1 MKNEDKYSLFGLYLR
16 RLFSYLVL
24 IILTLLCLIPFYVLF
39 VNSSR
44 SHYDIQKGFSFIPG
58 TYLIRNLKKLL
69 SDANLPVLRGI
80 INSFVIAASSSVLS
94 VYFSS
99 LTAYA
104 VHAYDFK
111 LKKLLYSFILMV
123 MMVPTQVTSLGF
135 IKLVREVSFLR
146 NTYWPLIIPS
156 ITAPIVVFFIKQYM
170 ETALPVEIVEAARID
185 GSHEFHT
192 FNKIVLPIMK
202 PAIAVQMIF
211 SFTSSWNNYFI
222 PALVLAEVDK
232 NKKTLPILIA
242 QLRSADFLKF
252 DMGELYMM
260 IAVSIFPI
268 VVIYLILSKQIV
280 SGVAMGGVK
289 G

>member
-1 MKNEDKYSLFGLYLR
+1 MRKEDNFSLFGLYLR
-16 RLFSYLVL
+16 RFFSYLVL
-24 IILTLLCLIPFYVLF
+24 IILTLLCLVPFYVLF

-44 SHYDIQKGFSFIPG
+44 SHADIQKGFSLLPG
-58 TYLIRNLKKLL
+58 KFLITNYKSLL
-69 SDANLPVLRGI
+69 LDKNLPVIRGI
-80 INSFVIAASSSVLS
+80 ANSFIVAASSSLLS

-111 LKKLLYSFILMV
+111 LKKLLFSFILMV

-135 IKLVREVSFLR
+135 IKLVREVSFLK

-156 ITAPIVVFFIKQYM
+156 ISAPIVVFFIKQYM

-185 GSHEFHT
+185 GSHEFST
-192 FNKIVLPIMK
+192 FNRIVLPIMK
-202 PAIAVQMIF
+202 PAIAVQAIF

-252 DMGELYMM
+252 DMGKLYMM

-280 SGVAMGGVK
+280 SGVAMGSVK